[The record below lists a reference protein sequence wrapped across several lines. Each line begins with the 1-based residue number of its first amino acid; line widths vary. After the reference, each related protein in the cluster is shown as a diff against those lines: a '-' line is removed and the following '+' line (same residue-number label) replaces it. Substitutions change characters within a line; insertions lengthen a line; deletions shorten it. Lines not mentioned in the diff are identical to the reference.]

1 MDVRRQRAAKGE
13 SVRTCLLLHNGP
25 LKILLRLFLVE
36 ILNQL
41 RPLDSSFHVNQ
52 SALAIEAQYVVEAAG
67 IHQQRAI
74 GKLLATHGVP
84 ATSNR
89 ECFACLPRS
98 ANDAAAFID

>member
-1 MDVRRQRAAKGE
+1 MPVPIALKE
-13 SVRTCLLLHNGP
+13 SSRIILPLQLQKLLKLRIAGFHLP
-25 LKILLRLFLVE
+25 VQILD
-36 ILNQL
+36 QL